1 MQDLNSQPS
10 TASLVNIAINMIFIM
25 FQLAHPILES
35 LKGTDKEWLVNLMYA
50 FNSGNISKFDDLK
63 KSWSTQVRKH
73 FIGASSWEY
82 LVLLN
87 LH

>member
-10 TASLVNIAINMIFIM
+10 TALLAIITVTMMYIM

-73 FIGASSWEY
+73 LGSLIMRI
-82 LVLLN
+82 LVLLYVE
-87 LH
+87 